1 MEVGGRERDRHDAL
15 IAALREEGA
24 GVRLIRNGDVA
35 PAIAA
40 GQRGTNVDMLY
51 GIGGTPEGVI
61 SAAALKCVGGGIEA
75 WTGVG
80 PLGFLDVMVVSEWE
94 PPHRCTVEHV
104 GKFVRGSG
112 GFQVSDLG
120 GGRSRVLWWERVE
133 IPFGAAGRVGWRVVR
148 PLAQWGV
155 LASLKRF
162 RRIVEGR

>member
-1 MEVGGRERDRHDAL
+1 LAEYLAVTLDVRRPVQTVWDAL
-15 IAALREEGA
+15 SDWERQSAWIIATR
-24 GVRLIRNGDVA
+24 VRSTLQDG
-35 PAIAA
+35 
-40 GQRGTNVDMLY
+40 RG
-51 GIGGTPEGVI
+51 
-61 SAAALKCVGGGIEA
+61 VGGGIEA

-148 PLAQWGV
+148 PVAQWGV

>member
-1 MEVGGRERDRHDAL
+1 MAEYLAVTLDVRRPVQTVWDAL
-15 IAALREEGA
+15 SDWERQSAWIIATR
-24 GVRLIRNGDVA
+24 VRSTLQD
-35 PAIAA
+35 
-40 GQRGTNVDMLY
+40 GQG
-51 GIGGTPEGVI
+51 
-61 SAAALKCVGGGIEA
+61 VGGGIEA

-148 PLAQWGV
+148 PVAQWGV